1 MTYSSWK
8 NVGGIPGLLLTA
20 QSSGLTEINIHCPE
34 GFSSFIQTIQSF
46 ISLPNLK
53 ISYPVINE
61 SEVYKDNVM
70 NISYV
75 PITKSSKN
83 TKESSLNL
91 TDKEQCHT
99 NINGKRVINEKT
111 QEEEIKTEKKVKSI
125 PHLLCFICDV
135 HPKRGKLLIQKC
147 IDFGVSPGP
156 NFDLLK
162 RGLDITKED
171 GTIVHSKDVVEANTP
186 KTTFIGN
193 SKNI

>member
-1 MTYSSWK
+1 MTHSSWK

-20 QSSGLTEINIHCPE
+20 QSNGLTEINIHCPE
-34 GFSSFIQTIQSF
+34 GFNSFIETIQSF

-53 ISYPVINE
+53 IFYPVISE

-75 PITKSSKN
+75 PITKSFKN
-83 TKESSLNL
+83 TEESSLNL

-111 QEEEIKTEKKVKSI
+111 QEKEIKTEKKVKNI
-125 PHLLCFICDV
+125 PHLLCFICEV
-135 HPKRGKLLIQKC
+135 HPRCGKLLIDKC
-147 IDFGVSPGP
+147 IDFGVRPGP
-156 NFDLLK
+156 NLDLLK
-162 RGLDITKED
+162 RGLDITNED
-171 GTIVHSKDVVEANTP
+171 GTIVRSKDVVEPDKP